1 VGLTIR
7 IDALD
12 EDRDPVWG
20 QDQINAA
27 LAEHGIDARYALP
40 EGDPLAARKA
50 AYLEDMREDGNV
62 SMPYSFIHYLRR
74 FAVRLR
80 LDPSWTPTPI
90 DDPDEDEVYRSF
102 FEDYFDTPELSTSHL
117 VCHSD
122 SEGFYVPIDF
132 EEVIF
137 DTNLPGRLLGSS
149 VRLLDEL
156 RALAVPLGV
165 RFDGDRPDLVDR
177 EIEEDVPYFR
187 ELESW
192 LCLYEAARLSVAL
205 KSAIVFS

>member
-1 VGLTIR
+1 MGLTIR

-12 EDRDPVWG
+12 KRRKPIWG
-20 QDQINAA
+20 QDQINAV
-27 LAEHGIDARYALP
+27 LAEHGIHARYAP
-40 EGDPLAARKA
+40 PKGDPLAARKA
-50 AYLEDMREDGNV
+50 AYLEDMREYGNV
-62 SMPYSFIHYLRR
+62 SMPYSFLHYLRR

-80 LDPSWTPTPI
+80 LDSSWTPTPI

-102 FEDYFDTPELSTSHL
+102 LEDYFDTTELLTSHL

-122 SEGFYVPIDF
+122 TEGFYVPIDF
-132 EEVIF
+132 QEVIF
-137 DTNLPGRLLGSS
+137 DMSLPGRLLGSS

-156 RALAVPLGV
+156 RALAAPLGV

-177 EIEEDVPYFR
+177 PIEEDVPYFR

-192 LCLYEAARLSVAL
+192 LCLYEAARLSVAF